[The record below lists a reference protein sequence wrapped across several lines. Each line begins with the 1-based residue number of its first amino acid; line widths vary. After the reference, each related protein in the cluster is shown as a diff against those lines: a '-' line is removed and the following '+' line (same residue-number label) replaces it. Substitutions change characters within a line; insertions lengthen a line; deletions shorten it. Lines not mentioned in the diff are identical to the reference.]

1 MARTPTIIF
10 LVLDPDSVS
19 VRKIQANNSVSKK
32 KTIITMTI
40 DDNEMLHLFIVL
52 DNMDSSIVYIEAI
65 NLEDNIINVQQEY
78 IMKTLLRYLG
88 VYFSDKTFNIS
99 GSVLSNRPILRNM
112 FRSVQFLQEFSNVQ
126 YIKYSHDVI
135 IRPC

>member
-126 YIKYSHDVI
+126 YIKYSYDVI